1 MKKYTLYLIISIII
15 IFIIILI
22 SSIYLNR
29 KVDVTF
35 TIRPDGK
42 YKLLVDKKEYNV
54 TISKTLPLSTGKQ
67 KVTVKADGYEDKN
80 IEINVKNSA
89 KNEFVIDMS
98 DNKIAPNGLTN
109 IQGISS
115 NILKNYKLISITL
128 YDNDRWLAATLVS
141 KNNPDDNLAFAAKRE
156 NKKWKVAI
164 PPAIEFDQEKLIN
177 TPKDISEYLNTFS
190 LNFIGEPEED
200 GGV

>member
-1 MKKYTLYLIISIII
+1 MKKSTIYIIISIAIV
-15 IFIIILI
+15 FVIILI
-22 SSIYLNR
+22 GSIYFNR
-29 KVDVTF
+29 KVDVLF
-35 TIRPDGK
+35 SIRPDGK
-42 YKLLVDKKEYNV
+42 YILLVDKKEYNV
-54 TISKTLPLSTGKQ
+54 TNSRTVALNIGKH
-67 KVTVKADGYEDKN
+67 KITVKANGYEDYN
-80 IEINVKNSA
+80 LEVDVKNSG

-98 DNKIAPNGLTN
+98 DYKIAPNGLTN

-115 NILKNYKLISITL
+115 NILKKYKLVSITL

-164 PPAIEFDQEKLIN
+164 PPAIEFDQEKLKN